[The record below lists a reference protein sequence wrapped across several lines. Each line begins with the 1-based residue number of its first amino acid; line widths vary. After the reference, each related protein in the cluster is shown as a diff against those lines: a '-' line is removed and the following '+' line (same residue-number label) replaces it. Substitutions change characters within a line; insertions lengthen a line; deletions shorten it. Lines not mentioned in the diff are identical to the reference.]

1 LPCRSLSLVLE
12 SFSEGFN
19 KENPAELAGFSRK
32 LAFAGAFA
40 RLLGGLLCLLPR
52 VLARLLTLLTRVLA
66 RLLTLLTRL
75 VALPTLLWLAL
86 VVLIHVNLLIAEI

>member
-1 LPCRSLSLVLE
+1 LSCRSLSLVLE

-52 VLARLLTLLTRVLA
+52 VLARLLTLLTR
-66 RLLTLLTRL
+66 L